1 MQAALTAAVLLTT
14 SRAILAFFLSAAI
27 RHARSPRQR
36 RAVQLAAAALV
47 LVMVALTA
55 YNLVMNP
62 MRPWRAR
69 VVDAP
74 SPRLLAAAS
83 SLETL
88 GSHPLLGSGPGS
100 LPGRRGGEPFDA
112 HLTPLNVAA
121 TLGLP
126 ALAALVLLVAALW
139 RERARPTDRTTWGLL
154 AALALDGLG
163 QDVEDFRHVW
173 IALGLADAG
182 RRKD

>member
-1 MQAALTAAVLLTT
+1 V
-14 SRAILAFFLSAAI
+14 
-27 RHARSPRQR
+27 
-36 RAVQLAAAALV
+36 LV

-55 YNLVMNP
+55 FNLVMNP
-62 MRPWRAR
+62 MRPWEAR
-69 VVDAP
+69 ILDAP
-74 SPRLLAAAS
+74 SPRLLAATT
-83 SLETL
+83 SLETV
-88 GSHPLLGSGPGS
+88 SRRPLLGSGPGNP
-100 LPGRRGGEPFDA
+100 PGFNGRQPFDA

-139 RERARPTDRTTWGLL
+139 KDRARPTDRVTWGLL

-173 IALGLADAG
+173 LALGLADAG
-182 RRKD
+182 RGRD